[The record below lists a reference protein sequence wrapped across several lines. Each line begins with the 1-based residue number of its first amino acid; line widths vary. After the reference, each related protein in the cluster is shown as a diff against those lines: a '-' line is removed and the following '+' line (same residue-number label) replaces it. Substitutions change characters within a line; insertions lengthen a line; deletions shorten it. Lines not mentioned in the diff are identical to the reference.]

1 MSRRRERLI
10 VEQQRRWRGK
20 SSVGA
25 PFGRVRVRSEPFSFP
40 TKRKKY
46 EQRRRRHVFVRRIRR
61 DQSNP
66 NHVRG
71 DFSVREDSIT
81 GSQKRTL
88 AGWVG
93 PSMRTMMQEAA
104 RELLK
109 EIQGENHCYRVACA
123 VGYAQC
129 NLPRKFFDNTK

>member
-25 PFGRVRVRSEPFSFP
+25 PFGRVRVRSEPFSFS

-46 EQRRRRHVFVRRIRR
+46 EQRRRCHVFVRRIRR

-71 DFSVREDSIT
+71 DFSVRKIY
-81 GSQKRTL
+81 RRWV
-88 AGWVG
+88 AG
-93 PSMRTMMQEAA
+93 E
-104 RELLK
+104 
-109 EIQGENHCYRVACA
+109 RVDKYGVCES
-123 VGYAQC
+123 VE
-129 NLPRKFFDNTK
+129 RRR